1 MTFLA
6 NMSFDIALVILLA
19 ILILNLLVMMLYRHD
34 KIKAKQGGR
43 RTPERTLLIA
53 AFIAP
58 FGAAYGMCR
67 YRSNWRSW
75 LSFYTGCYE
84 AIGGR
89 VVWPCSIQKSI

>member
-58 FGAAYGMCR
+58 FGAAYGMFR
-67 YRSNWRSW
+67 YRHKTRH
-75 LSFYTGCYE
+75 LKFLLVYVFMMLQL
-84 AIGGR
+84 
-89 VVWPCSIQKSI
+89 VVMAFLLYWML